1 VSPQG
6 GAFERLRV
14 RSRGG
19 GASCCPLDCE
29 YASLRY
35 SLHRLTTL
43 KGIKLNLERRKV
55 CLIFVTDGN
64 VAVIQNLNPMHNSTD
79 TQRKKAQMA
88 SALFN
93 DVQLL
98 GSAITCT
105 AGFDALSCDDQM
117 RLEDLIGGENV

>member
-1 VSPQG
+1 MSPQG
-6 GAFERLRV
+6 GSFERLRV

-19 GASCCPLDCE
+19 SAPCCPLDCG

-35 SLHRLTTL
+35 PLHRLITL
-43 KGIKLNLERRKV
+43 KGRKINLERRKV

-64 VAVIQNLNPMHNSTD
+64 VAVIQNLNPMLNSTD

-93 DVQLL
+93 DVQLFGL
-98 GSAITCT
+98 DTFRQCAEWDTLTC
-105 AGFDALSCDDQM
+105 DEQM
-117 RLEDLIGGENV
+117 RLEDLVNSAQ